1 MLGLGNSLI
10 SGVYVEEGGLTLL
23 GTYTSDFASGTD
35 SWGAFGVSAGSQ
47 ALTANQSVGGVDGAL
62 KITYD
67 ANETGQFGLEL
78 AAPWGEDFEVGDSW
92 EATFKF
98 YSADEDPE
106 DESNFSLYFQAGS
119 GYNGTRRLAGSV
131 ADGAWSTV
139 TGDITAIS
147 GGTVSDKMRFGF
159 ANSGNAPGVGDSWYL
174 KDVVIKHYR

>member
-1 MLGLGNSLI
+1 MLGLGSNLT
-10 SGVYVEEGGLTLL
+10 SGVYIEGGLAIL
-23 GTYTSDFASGTD
+23 GTYTSNFVAGTD
-35 SWGAFGVSAGSQ
+35 SWGAFGVSAGTQ

-78 AAPWGEDFEVGDSW
+78 ATPWGEDFEVGDSW

-106 DESNFSLYFQAGS
+106 DESNFSLYFQVGS
-119 GYNGTRRLAGSV
+119 GYNGTRRLPGSV
-131 ADGAWSTV
+131 ADGTWLAV
-139 TGDITAIS
+139 TGDITALS

-159 ANSGNAPGVGDSWYL
+159 SNSGNAPGIGDSWYL